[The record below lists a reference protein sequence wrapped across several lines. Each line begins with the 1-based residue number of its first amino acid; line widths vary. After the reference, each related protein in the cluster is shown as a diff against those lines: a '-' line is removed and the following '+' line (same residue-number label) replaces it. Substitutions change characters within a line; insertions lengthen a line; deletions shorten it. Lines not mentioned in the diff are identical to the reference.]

1 MGSLAFKKT
10 IKKRTIAKSR
20 QVSRLVQ
27 SKRADHKISE
37 AEKAVISMLENK
49 GIKAK
54 EKTLAVSGLLLN
66 NKISIDDLVQLAGR
80 QSDSD
85 KGTLLAVMEFV
96 SKGHPEI
103 INGKAFK
110 FAISCLKENAPRIK
124 WEAAKVISNTAQ
136 LFPTL
141 LKTAVPVLLG
151 TSSHKGN
158 VVRWSAATA
167 LAQIIALKK
176 SLNSELIPKVEAILE
191 WEKDNAIRK
200 IYQKALAENMQID
213 SRSLKND

>member
-1 MGSLAFKKT
+1 MGRRALKKT

-27 SKRADHKISE
+27 TKRAVHKISE
-37 AEKAVISMLENK
+37 AQKAVIAILENK

-54 EKTLAVSGLLLN
+54 ERTLAVSGLLLN

-80 QSDSD
+80 QTVSD

-110 FAISCLKENAPRIK
+110 FVISCLKEDAPRTK
-124 WEAAKVISNTAQ
+124 WEAAKVISNIAQ
-136 LFPTL
+136 LFPKF

-151 TSSHKGN
+151 NSSHKGN

-167 LAQIIALKK
+167 LVQIIALKK
-176 SLNSELIPKVEAILE
+176 SLNSELIPNVEAIIE
-191 WEKDNAIRK
+191 WEQDNAIRN
-200 IYQKALAENMQID
+200 IYQKALAGTG
-213 SRSLKND
+213 K

>member
-1 MGSLAFKKT
+1 MGRAAVKKT
-10 IKKRTIAKSR
+10 IKKRVIAKS
-20 QVSRLVQ
+20 QQAYTLVG

-37 AEKAVISMLENK
+37 AQKAVIAILENK

-66 NKISIDDLVQLAGR
+66 NKISIDDLVQLAGL
-80 QSDSD
+80 QTDSN

-110 FAISCLKENAPRIK
+110 FVLSCLKEDAPRIK
-124 WEAAKVISNTAQ
+124 WEAAKVISNTAP
-136 LFPTL
+136 LFPKF

-151 TSSHKGN
+151 NSSHKGN

-167 LAQIIALKK
+167 LAKIIALKK

-200 IYQKALAENMQID
+200 IYQKALAGTG
-213 SRSLKND
+213 K